1 MLDMSEIGYFVY
13 MTECEEKKRQK
24 EAAGIDILDNTS
36 SVGAESEEKKTKSPM
51 YVRYKYI

>member
-13 MTECEEKKRQK
+13 MAECEEKKRQK
-24 EAAGIDILDNTS
+24 EAAEIDTLGNTS

-51 YVRYKYI
+51 YVRYKDI

>member
-13 MTECEEKKRQK
+13 MAECEEKKRQK

-36 SVGAESEEKKTKSPM
+36 SVGAESEEKNKIP
-51 YVRYKYI
+51 YVCKI

>member
-13 MTECEEKKRQK
+13 MAECEEKKRQK

-36 SVGAESEEKKTKSPM
+36 SVGVEREKENQSPLCM
-51 YVRYKYI
+51 LYI